1 MPSYTENGNQNYS
14 KNDPDYRSNQFE
26 PYEEED
32 LSVTF
37 YNYLRAIN
45 RGKWIILVAF
55 LTIMGITLIVSLNQ
69 KDVYEGVTS
78 VLINDQNSANSVV
91 VSFATTTDNKI
102 NNEIEILKSRSLAE
116 QVAYSLLKK
125 VYKDSYK
132 KQDTLDILF
141 DKETGEIADIDK
153 IINRVKGKVEIEN
166 LKNTDFLLLKYK
178 AYDPN
183 EAATIS
189 RTIAEVYEERNKK
202 STRNTVRSVR
212 QFLEEQLSQKKR
224 LLLQSENELQRF
236 MEKNRVVSLES
247 EGKELIERF
256 SDFKAKADEA
266 EVMLGII
273 KSSLKAYN
281 EEMRSMIPKLSNSAV
296 QATITPYTAIF
307 QQQIAQLEVE
317 RDKILTDPGSD
328 YNINVQERLQEYNDK
343 IESYKKRLQQTFER
357 QVKQGL
363 SNVNNSE
370 SYQDIYKRKLDMELE
385 LVSLETKYN
394 SYKKIVEE
402 YDQAFLKTPGINVE
416 FSRLARKTKSAE
428 ELYQLLEK
436 RYQEALIAEEQVPKN
451 IEVIDWAIPNEKPVE
466 PNRMLN
472 VLAGIVAGIGVGFG
486 IVMLIQFLDQTI
498 YTPEQAE
505 KLGPLLATIPVIETF
520 EEGVR
525 NKSGGSVKVIEGPDS
540 EYKKIASHLVTHFDP
555 KSTVSE
561 AYRSLRTNILFSG
574 VQVSPAIGDKKGNIY
589 MVTSSSPK
597 EGKST
602 TISNL
607 AITIAQGG
615 QKVLLVD
622 TDLRRP
628 VIHSIFGFNKEP
640 GLTNYLVGR
649 AQFDDIVRHS
659 PIENLD
665 VITSGTIPPNPSEL
679 IGTQKMK
686 EFLDEIRS
694 KYDIVLH
701 DSPPVIAVTD
711 PQVLSKM
718 TDGVIIVISS
728 GQTQIELAERAIE
741 SIKKVNSKI
750 VGFVLNNLDVQNTF
764 GSYYKYYRYY
774 NYYYE
779 SKEGRDFKP
788 SFLDNLF
795 VKILGNKN

>member
-1 MPSYTENGNQNYS
+1 MPSYTENGNQ
-14 KNDPDYRSNQFE
+14 KNPKYDPDFRPNQFE
-26 PYEEED
+26 AFEEED

-37 YNYLRAIN
+37 YNYLRALS

-55 LTIMGITLIVSLNQ
+55 LTIMGITLIISLNQ

-102 NNEIEILKSRSLAE
+102 NNEIEVLKSRSLAE

-125 VYKDSYK
+125 VYKDPIK
-132 KQDTLDILF
+132 KQDTLEILF
-141 DKETGEIADIDK
+141 DKETGEVSDIDD
-153 IINRVKGKVEIEN
+153 IASRVKLMLEVEN
-166 LKNTDFLLLKYK
+166 LKNTDFLLLKYR
-178 AYDPN
+178 AFDPY

-189 RTIAEVYEERNKK
+189 KTIAEVYEERNKK
-202 STRNTVRSVR
+202 STRNTARTVR
-212 QFLEEQLSQKKR
+212 QFLEEQLSQKNR
-224 LLLQSENELQRF
+224 LLLDSEAQLQQF
-236 MEKNRVVSLES
+236 MEENRVVSLQA

-266 EVMLGII
+266 EVMLTIVE
-273 KSSLKAYN
+273 SSLKAYN

-296 QATITPYTAIF
+296 QATITPYTTLF

-363 SNVNNSE
+363 SNVNNPE
-370 SYQDIYKRKLDMELE
+370 SYQDIYKRKLDLELE
-385 LVSLETKYN
+385 LVSIKTKYD
-394 SYKKIVEE
+394 SYKKIVDE
-402 YDQAFLKTPGINVE
+402 YDKTFVKTPGINVE
-416 FSRLARKTKSAE
+416 FARLERKAKSLE
-428 ELYQLLEK
+428 SLYQLLEQ

-451 IEVIDWAIPNEKPVE
+451 IEIIDWAIPNEVPVE
-466 PNRMLN
+466 PNRVLN
-472 VLAGIVAGIGVGFG
+472 ILVGIVAGLGVGFG
-486 IVMLIQFLDQTI
+486 VVMLIQFLDRTI

-525 NKSGGSVKVIEGPDS
+525 SKTGGSVKVIEGPDS

-561 AYRSLRTNILFSG
+561 AYRTLRTNILFSG
-574 VQVSPAIGDKKGNIY
+574 VQVSNSNDKQGKIFV
-589 MVTSSSPK
+589 VTSSSPK

-615 QKVLLVD
+615 QRVLLVD

-649 AQFDDIVRHS
+649 AQLDDIVRHS
-659 PIENLD
+659 PIDNLD
-665 VITSGTIPPNPSEL
+665 IITSGTIPPNPSEL

-686 EFLDEIRS
+686 EFLAEIRS
-694 KYDIVLH
+694 KYDIILH

-718 TDGVIIVISS
+718 TDGVIVIISS

-741 SIKKVNSKI
+741 SIQKVNSTI
-750 VGFVLNNLDVQNTF
+750 IGFVLNNLDVQNTF

-788 SFLDNLF
+788 SFLDKLF
-795 VKILGNKN
+795 VKILGEKN

>member
-1 MPSYTENGNQNYS
+1 MPSYPENGNQ
-14 KNDPDYRSNQFE
+14 KNQRYEPDFRPNQFE
-26 PYEEED
+26 TFEEED

-37 YNYLRAIN
+37 YNYLRALS

-55 LTIMGITLIVSLNQ
+55 LTILGITLIISLNQ
-69 KDVYEGVTS
+69 KDIYEGITS
-78 VLINDQNSANSVV
+78 VLINDQSSANSVV

-102 NNEIEILKSRSLAE
+102 NNEIEVLKSRSMAE
-116 QVAYSLLKK
+116 QVAYSLINK
-125 VYKDSYK
+125 VYKDPYK
-132 KQDTLDILF
+132 KGDTLEILF
-141 DKETGEIADIDK
+141 DKETGQIGDIDFIAAK
-153 IINRVKGKVEIEN
+153 IQDKLEVEN
-166 LKNTDFLLLKYK
+166 LKNTDFLLLKFR
-178 AYDPN
+178 AFDPD

-189 RTIAEVYEERNKK
+189 KTIAEVYEERNKK
-202 STRNTVRSVR
+202 STRNTARTVR
-212 QFLEEQLSQKKR
+212 QFLEEQLSQKRR
-224 LLLQSENELQRF
+224 LLLDSEAQLQRF
-236 MEKNRVVSLES
+236 MEQNRVVSLES
-247 EGKELIERF
+247 EGTELIKRF

-266 EVMLGII
+266 EVMLNILR
-273 KSSLKAYN
+273 SSLKAYN

-296 QATITPYTAIF
+296 QATITPYTELF

-363 SNVNNSE
+363 SNVNNPD
-370 SYQDIYKRKLDMELE
+370 SYQDIYKKKLDLELE
-385 LVSLETKYN
+385 LVSVETQYN
-394 SYKKIVEE
+394 AYKKIVEE
-402 YDQAFLKTPGINVE
+402 YDAAFLKTPGINVE
-416 FSRLARKTKSAE
+416 FARLERKAKSAE

-451 IEVIDWAIPNEKPVE
+451 IEVIDWAVPVE
-466 PNRMLN
+466 EPVAPNRLLN
-472 VLAGIVAGIGVGFG
+472 ILVGIVAGVGVGFG
-486 IVMLIQFLDQTI
+486 VVMLIQFLDRTI

-505 KLGPLLATIPVIETF
+505 KLGPLLATIPVIESF
-520 EEGVR
+520 EENVR
-525 NKSGGSVKVIEGPDS
+525 NKTGGSVKVIEGADS
-540 EYKKIASHLVTHFDP
+540 EFKKIASHLVTHFDP

-561 AYRSLRTNILFSG
+561 AYRTLRTNILFSG
-574 VQVSPAIGDKKGNIY
+574 VQVSDSDKKEGKIFV
-589 MVTSSSPK
+589 VTSSSPK

-628 VIHSIFGFNKEP
+628 VVHSIFGFNKEP

-659 PIENLD
+659 PIDNLD
-665 VITSGTIPPNPSEL
+665 IITSGTIPPNPSEL

-686 EFLDEIRS
+686 EFLAEIRS
-694 KYDIVLH
+694 RYDIVLH

-728 GQTQIELAERAIE
+728 GQTQIELAERAVE
-741 SIKKVNSKI
+741 SIKKVNSTI
-750 VGFVLNNLDVQNTF
+750 VGFVLNNLDVQNTY

-779 SKEGRDFKP
+779 SKDGHDFKP
-788 SFLDNLF
+788 SFLDKLF
-795 VKILGNKN
+795 TKVLGEKN